1 MHIGEK
7 YKALINERD
16 KIEGD
21 IDYDNNPIIKEM
33 VDLLTNDVEETISFL
48 DKECSEEQFI
58 WMSEIF
64 DEIAEQTKSKE
75 FINALRRAALKYP
88 EASTEYNI
96 QYFIDSAEEYI
107 E

>member
-58 WMSEIF
+58 WMSEILMKLPNRQK
-64 DEIAEQTKSKE
+64 AKNS
-75 FINALRRAALKYP
+75 
-88 EASTEYNI
+88 
-96 QYFIDSAEEYI
+96 
-107 E
+107 

>member
-7 YKALINERD
+7 YNALINERD

-48 DKECSEEQFI
+48 DKECSDEQFI
-58 WMSEIF
+58 CLCVIF
-64 DEIAEQTKSKE
+64 DEIDEQRQSK
-75 FINALRRAALKYP
+75 
-88 EASTEYNI
+88 
-96 QYFIDSAEEYI
+96 
-107 E
+107 